1 MAASSRPPPPPIN
14 GARPSRRNQKRG
26 KNNKEQ
32 EKNLE
37 PPSSLETEV
46 HSTAALSDERV
57 TDDTNRDEDELPL
70 QHVAA
75 STTEEDVSNLTT
87 RLSECEEA
95 VTRLKT
101 ELQERDDTIEQLK
114 RQSSAEKEEL
124 QLVIAQRDEQLAEL
138 EAQVKASD
146 AANVELASV
155 QQDLAQLRTQVSERD
170 EQVDKLSRQLDASVR
185 QDADDKH
192 WEQERE
198 QLEARLEEEKNR
210 ADCAEDCVRNL
221 RYTNE
226 ESRRAI
232 MRLQSMRSSS
242 QRSDDDGADRR
253 RSGHILSSLSG
264 RSDADSETDRS
275 GLRDLRLVSPSQ
287 PSQEQFSPPMRPD
300 EPATDDVS
308 SQHGDDTV
316 STTTPAIAGFFPSS
330 LLRSSLGFSRK
341 GPGDEASGADLSMEE
356 MRVEHEKT
364 QKELRAVQQE
374 LAQVHAQLFES
385 REAEQASQTMI
396 SSLRAYIAEGQA
408 TP

>member
-1 MAASSRPPPPPIN
+1 
-14 GARPSRRNQKRG
+14 
-26 KNNKEQ
+26 
-32 EKNLE
+32 
-37 PPSSLETEV
+37 
-46 HSTAALSDERV
+46 
-57 TDDTNRDEDELPL
+57 
-70 QHVAA
+70 
-75 STTEEDVSNLTT
+75 
-87 RLSECEEA
+87 
-95 VTRLKT
+95 
-101 ELQERDDTIEQLK
+101 
-114 RQSSAEKEEL
+114 
-124 QLVIAQRDEQLAEL
+124 
-138 EAQVKASD
+138 
-146 AANVELASV
+146 
-155 QQDLAQLRTQVSERD
+155 
-170 EQVDKLSRQLDASVR
+170 
-185 QDADDKH
+185 
-192 WEQERE
+192 
-198 QLEARLEEEKNR
+198 
-210 ADCAEDCVRNL
+210 
-221 RYTNE
+221 
-226 ESRRAI
+226 

-316 STTTPAIAGFFPSS
+316 STMAPAIAGFFPSS

-356 MRVEHEKT
+356 MRVEHEKA

-408 TP
+408 TS